1 MDIKDKLISNI
12 LDIEVNMFLTVTTK
26 QKSSCQNYPE
36 SFKIHRRAQF
46 IPWSAETLESYL
58 NDLRAAEKN
67 NINLMKFKYAR
78 MDNLIPTVNDNPLI
92 KKITGIL
99 LDWQEVFFENYPNIA
114 MKARPVSSSGNTMN
128 TTSFETYLSGELE
141 TYSNKTLELLY
152 KDVMGKKS
160 RGINMSEEIYTYLV
174 TSLGYE
180 SLQDVEEKNGLVK

>member
-1 MDIKDKLISNI
+1 MDKKDKLISNI
-12 LDIEVNMFLTVTTK
+12 LDIEVNMFQTVTTM

-36 SFKIHRRAQF
+36 SFKTHRKAQF
-46 IPWSAETLESYL
+46 ITWSAETLESYL

-67 NINLMKFKYAR
+67 NENLMKFKYAR
-78 MDNLIPTVNDNPLI
+78 MDNLIPAVNSNPLI

-99 LDWQEVFFENYPNIA
+99 HEWQDDFFENYPNIA
-114 MKARPVSSSGNTMN
+114 MKARPVSSSGNTMS

-152 KDVMGKKS
+152 NDVMDKKS

-180 SLQDVEEKNGLVK
+180 SLQDIE